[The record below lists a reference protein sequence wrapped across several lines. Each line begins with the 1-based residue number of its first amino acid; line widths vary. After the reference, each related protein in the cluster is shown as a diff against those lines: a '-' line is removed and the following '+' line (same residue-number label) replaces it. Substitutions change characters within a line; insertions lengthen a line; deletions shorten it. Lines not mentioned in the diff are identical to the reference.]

1 MLVGVGVD
9 VGVAVADTLGDAL
22 REGVGDGVAA
32 VRTVSVFPATGQT
45 APATTV
51 LVRVGVGVAVGLGEA
66 VREAEGEAAVDS
78 APLMPQLTSP
88 RTANPA
94 PAARASL
101 ETFAVVERTGFRF
114 GAASDGG
121 NDMGP
126 PRTK

>member
-1 MLVGVGVD
+1 MLVGVGAALGVGVG
-9 VGVAVADTLGDAL
+9 VGVALGDVL
-22 REGVGDGVAA
+22 RDGVGDGVAA

-66 VREAEGEAAVDS
+66 VREAEGEADVGS
-78 APLMPQLTSP
+78 AAPMPQLTSP
-88 RTANPA
+88 RAAAPA
-94 PAARASL
+94 PTAKAI
-101 ETFAVVERTGFRF
+101 FAVMERTGFRF

-126 PRTK
+126 PRTM